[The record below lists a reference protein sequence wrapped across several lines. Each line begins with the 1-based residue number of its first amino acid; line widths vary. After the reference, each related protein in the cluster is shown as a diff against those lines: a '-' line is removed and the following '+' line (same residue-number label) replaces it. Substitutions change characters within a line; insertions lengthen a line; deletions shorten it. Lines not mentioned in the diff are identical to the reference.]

1 MALPITS
8 IYTALFAIMMVPLSL
23 SVSMHYL
30 KTGTSQA
37 TPDVLKNDE
46 TLRRKTRAHGN
57 FIEYVPTALILLGL
71 LELSAANPIV
81 LWVGGGAFVFARII
95 HAIGQLYT
103 DTPALRAMGM
113 IIGHFYFLLG
123 AMYLIVLN
131 M

>member
-1 MALPITS
+1 MTLPITS

-71 LELSAANPIV
+71 LEISAANRTI
-81 LWVGGGAFVFARII
+81 LWIAGGAFVFARAL
-95 HAIGQLYT
+95 HAFGQRYT
-103 DTPALRAMGM
+103 DTPALRGMGM
-113 IIGHFYFLLG
+113 MIGHFYFLLG
-123 AMYLIVLN
+123 AIYLIILN
-131 M
+131 I